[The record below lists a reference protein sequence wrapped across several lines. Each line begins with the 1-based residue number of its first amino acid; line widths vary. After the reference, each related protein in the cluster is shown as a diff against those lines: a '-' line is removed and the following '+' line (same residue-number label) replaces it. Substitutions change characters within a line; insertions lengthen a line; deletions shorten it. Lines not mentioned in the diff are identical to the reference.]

1 MSHHVQKRA
10 LLERLRAL
18 GVRLDS
24 IEEALEAPH
33 SKDWDEMAIER
44 EGEEV
49 LEKLGES
56 GQAEIAR
63 IKAALS
69 RMAQG
74 EYGFCTR
81 CGSEISLE
89 RLEIVPEAPLCKTC
103 AAAVS
108 FKN

>member
-1 MSHHVQKRA
+1 MSHHAQKLV

-18 GVRLDS
+18 GVRLDG

-33 SKDWDEMAIER
+33 SKDWDEMAVER

-49 LEKLGES
+49 LERLGES
-56 GQAEIAR
+56 GKAEIAR
-63 IKAALS
+63 ITAALG

-81 CGSEISLE
+81 CGGEISAE
-89 RLEIVPEAPLCKTC
+89 RLAVVPEAPLCKGC
-103 AAAVS
+103 AAVV
-108 FKN
+108 

>member
-1 MSHHVQKRA
+1 MSHHAQKRV
-10 LLERLRAL
+10 LLQRLRAL
-18 GVRLDS
+18 GVRLDE
-24 IEEALEAPH
+24 IEAALESPH

-49 LEKLGES
+49 LERLGES

-63 IKAALS
+63 IKAALG

-81 CGSEISLE
+81 CGGEISAE
-89 RLEIVPEAPLCKTC
+89 RLAAVPEAPLCKDC
-103 AAAVS
+103 AAQV
-108 FKN
+108 